1 MTRDAGREEPSE
13 EAGPKVLDSGAA
25 ARRVLSR
32 RLAAMRARVGMS
44 YDDVAKVGG
53 RRKIERIED
62 GRGPWKIADIWALCK
77 IYGASSEETDQLAEL
92 AEQIRQNKDIW
103 DDYGDLLPG
112 SFGMLV
118 GLEPLASQILTWD
131 ALVVPGLLQTPATA
145 RAIFQASIPVVGRE
159 SIERLVAVRLRRQMA
174 IAHGQASILS
184 ILDEGVLHRPIG
196 GRQVAAEQL
205 EHLRRQAEEPSVDI
219 RVLPYAVGAHAALRG
234 GFILLRFE
242 QADEPDVTYV
252 EGAAGARLFTKP
264 SQVEEHARV
273 FSSLVEQSVPIKEY
287 TQ

>member
-1 MTRDAGREEPSE
+1 
-13 EAGPKVLDSGAA
+13 L
-25 ARRVLSR
+25 
-32 RLAAMRARVGMS
+32 RARAGLT
-44 YDDVAKVGG
+44 YDDVARVGG

-92 AEQIRQNKDIW
+92 AEQIKQNKDIW

-118 GLEPLASQILTWD
+118 GLEPLASHILTWD

-145 RAIFQASIPVVGRE
+145 RAIFEASIPPVSRE
-159 SIERLVAVRLRRQMA
+159 DIERLVAVRLRRQMA
-174 IAHGQASILS
+174 IARGQAVIHS
-184 ILDEGVLHRPIG
+184 ILDEGVLARQVG
-196 GRQVAAEQL
+196 GRRVAADQL
-205 EHLRRQAEEPSVDI
+205 EHLRRQDEEPFVDV
-219 RVLPYAVGAHAALRG
+219 RVLPYAAGAHAALRG

-242 QADEPDVTYV
+242 RPDEPDVSYV

-273 FSSLVEQSVPIKEY
+273 FRSLLETSIPIKEY
-287 TQ
+287 AP